1 MKLLF
6 TTLMAIFLLS
16 NNLSAQKTISGKVF
30 DEQSKMLLSG
40 VTVTPNKGTP
50 VTTDSTG
57 YFKISSTANFS
68 TLSFSSVGYFPLE
81 LNVKSFKNGIVYLK
95 PNTVTIDEVTVSTG
109 YQQLPKERSTGSF
122 DKIDNQ
128 LLNRS
133 TSSDILNRL
142 ETVSSSL
149 YFSKVNGDPPLL
161 FIRGLSS
168 LQYNTATSP
177 LIILNSFPFSGDIRN
192 INPNDVES
200 VTLLKDAAAA
210 SIWGAQA
217 GNGVIVITTKKA
229 NYEQPIS
236 LSFTSTFITQN
247 KPDLY
252 KDRNYMSSADFIN
265 VEKFLFSQGFYDD
278 YLNNIYYYPSVTPV
292 VEILSKERDG
302 TLSTA
307 DAEAQINGLSQH
319 DIRQDY
325 LKYLYRK
332 ASTQQYSLS
341 LSGGSEKV
349 NYLLNAGFDKNQLS
363 IVKDGN
369 RRYTFN
375 AAINIKPLNKLEV
388 SSSIFYTD
396 RKSENNGIGAVTPGL
411 GRPNTYPYARL
422 ADDEGNPLALIQD
435 HRVGYIDTV
444 GNGLLKDW
452 NYYPL
457 REINDHNISIRD
469 QDVLFDLGLKY
480 KLSNQFSVQLKGQYE
495 NMHTRNRDLYDGDSY
510 YTRNYINQF
519 TNIIDSIPVLHVPDG
534 GILDNNYTD
543 LESYNI
549 RGQAN
554 YDATFNG
561 VHHVS
566 VMAGAEARQ
575 NFTESHGDRVY
586 GYNDNILTYSN
597 VDYVTEFNLYGYL
610 GSLTI
615 ENPISISEI
624 LDRYLS
630 LYANGA
636 YSYKGKYT
644 FTASVRKD
652 ASNLFGVNTNQKWN
666 PFWSTGIAWKLSSE
680 PFYKLTWLP
689 FLKARVTYGFS
700 GNINNGLSALA
711 IIRYGSRA
719 RVTGLPY
726 AIAKQPPNPDLTW
739 ERTGTLNFGLDFAT
753 YKNKLSGSV
762 EYYIKKSSDLF
773 IPVRI
778 DPTLGVPGN
787 LLYMNSGNL
796 STKGV
801 DVKLNSVLQFNK
813 IKWEGQLLFSYV
825 RNKVTNYKFDYKDKS
840 AYISTGN
847 LISPLEGQDPYAL
860 ICYKWGGLDP
870 QTGDPQGY
878 IDGKISKDYYYLI
891 HPTSLNDLAIKGT
904 ARPPY
909 FGSFINSF
917 YYKGFGI
924 SANIVFKWGYY
935 FMRSGIQYDGLFTDW
950 AMNTEFT
957 DRWQKPGDET
967 HTNVPSMTYPSNYY
981 RDQFYIHSEAL
992 VEKGDN
998 VRLKDIRL
1006 SYDFNFSH
1014 GQRKVI
1020 RGLQLFM
1027 YANNVGIIW
1036 RANDKGIDPD
1046 YGFGIPAPH
1055 SYSFGLKANF

>member
-1 MKLLF
+1 MKLFF
-6 TTLMAIFLLS
+6 TTLVAIFLLS
-16 NNLSAQKTISGKVF
+16 NNLSAQKNISGKVF
-30 DEQSKMLLSG
+30 DDQSKMPLAG
-40 VTVTPNKGTP
+40 VTVTPNKGTA

-57 YFKISSTANFS
+57 FFQLSPTWNLS
-68 TLSFSSVGYFPLE
+68 TLSFSSIGYFPLE
-81 LNVKSFKNGIVYLK
+81 LNVKSFKNGTVYLK
-95 PNTVTIDEVTVSTG
+95 PNAVMIDEVTVSTG

-133 TSSDILNRL
+133 TGSDVLSRL
-142 ETVSSSL
+142 EGVSSSL

-177 LIILNSFPFSGDIRN
+177 LIILNNFPYSGDIRN

-229 NYEQPIS
+229 NYKQPVS
-236 LSFTSTFITQN
+236 LSFTSTFITQD
-247 KPDLY
+247 KPALY
-252 KDRNYMSSADFIN
+252 KDRNYMRSSDFID
-265 VEKFLFSQGFYDD
+265 VEKFLFTKGFYDD
-278 YLNNIYYYPSVTPV
+278 YLSNIYYYPAVSPV

-302 TLSTA
+302 TLSSSDA
-307 DAEAQINGLSQH
+307 DAQINALSKN

-341 LSGGSEKV
+341 LSGGSENV
-349 NYLLNAGFDKNQLS
+349 NYLLNAGFDKNQLA

-369 RRYTFN
+369 RRNTFN
-375 AAINIKPLNKLEV
+375 ANINIKPVKRLDV
-388 SSSIFYTD
+388 SSSFFYTD
-396 RKSENNGIGAVTPGL
+396 TKSVNDGIGSVAPGL
-411 GRPNTYPYARL
+411 DKANIYPYARL
-422 ADDEGNPLALIQD
+422 VDDAGNPVALIRD
-435 HRVGYIDTV
+435 HRMGYIDTV

-457 REINDHNISIRD
+457 QEINDQDISTRE
-469 QDVLFDLGLKY
+469 QDVLLDLGLKY
-480 KLSNQFSVQLKGQYE
+480 SFNNQFSVQLKGQYE
-495 NMHTRNRDLYDGDSY
+495 NMHTENRNLYNSDSY
-510 YTRNYINQF
+510 YARNYINLF

-561 VHHVS
+561 VHNVS
-566 VMAGAEARQ
+566 VIAGAEARQ
-575 NFTESHGDRVY
+575 NSTESHGDRVY
-586 GYNDNILTYSN
+586 GYNDNILTSSN

-610 GSLTI
+610 GSSTI
-615 ENPISISEI
+615 DNPASFSEI

-636 YSYKGKYT
+636 YSFKNKYT
-644 FTASVRKD
+644 VTASVRKD
-652 ASNLFGVNTNQKWN
+652 ASNLFGVNANQKWN
-666 PFWSTGIAWKLSSE
+666 PFWSSGIAWKLSDE
-680 PFYKLTWLP
+680 PFYKLAWLP

-711 IIRYGSRA
+711 IIHYSSTS

-726 AIAKQPPNPDLTW
+726 AFPTQPPNPDLTW
-739 ERTGTLNFGLDFAT
+739 ERTGTLNWGLDFAT
-753 YKNKLSGSV
+753 FKNKLSGSI
-762 EYYIKKSSDLF
+762 EYYIKKSADLF
-773 IPVRI
+773 IPVHI
-778 DPTLGVPGN
+778 DPTIGAPGN
-787 LLYMNSGNL
+787 LLTMNAGNL
-796 STKGV
+796 STKGI
-801 DVKLNSVLQFNK
+801 DVKLNSLLEFNK

-825 RNKVTNYKFDYKDKS
+825 RNKVTNYKFDYADKS

-878 IDGKISKDYYYLI
+878 IDGKISKDYYNLI
-891 HPTSLNDLAIKGT
+891 HPTSMNDLVIKGT

-924 SANIVFKWGYY
+924 SANIIFKWGYY
-935 FMRSGIQYDGLFTDW
+935 FMRSGIQYDGLFNYW

-957 DRWQKPGDET
+957 DRWQKPGDEKL
-967 HTNVPSMTYPSNYY
+967 TNVPSMTYPSNYY

-998 VRLKDIRL
+998 VRLQDIRL
-1006 SYDFNFSH
+1006 SYDFNFSSF
-1014 GQRKVI
+1014 QSKVVE
-1020 RGLQLFM
+1020 GLQLFV

-1055 SYSFGLKANF
+1055 NYSFGLKANF